1 MIRIQ
6 QCPNLR
12 ILSISPSEPMFPLI
26 YIPVIASVLL
36 FLGLV
41 VAMGD
46 LVVVG
51 GEIGRTVGGE
61 QDERGGDR
69 VAGRLQPVGERGR
82 ESARRQ
88 EVVAAKRF

>member
-1 MIRIQ
+1 
-6 QCPNLR
+6 
-12 ILSISPSEPMFPLI
+12 
-26 YIPVIASVLL
+26 
-36 FLGLV
+36 
-41 VAMGD
+41 MGE

-69 VAGRLQPVGERGR
+69 VAGRLQPIGERGR